1 MLGVSG
7 NECWCRNCSFP
18 NAPPNAFQNASR
30 TDQHQQEY
38 PDALPSMSLSPYAQK
53 YYRFKY
59 IPRRCAAGETVGDI
73 IQATPARRD
82 CDFHRSFTITD
93 DGRVFWTLEPRAAT
107 LTDIQTIS
115 PQAGRVAPST
125 HLSGNPALSQCLSE
139 RIPQRTAGDDLR
151 ITFRKIL
158 YFWNPSFLSPISNF
172 GTISRITLVWQVLW
186 QS

>member
-1 MLGVSG
+1 MTRVRKMML
-7 NECWCRNCSFP
+7 EELQLRN
-18 NAPPNAFQNASR
+18 
-30 TDQHQQEY
+30 
-38 PDALPSMSLSPYAQK
+38 YAQ
-53 YYRFKY
+53 
-59 IPRRCAAGETVGDI
+59 D
-73 IQATPARRD
+73 
-82 CDFHRSFTITD
+82 TI
-93 DGRVFWTLEPRAAT
+93 RHCPRAVEDF
-107 LTDIQTIS
+107 DIQMIS